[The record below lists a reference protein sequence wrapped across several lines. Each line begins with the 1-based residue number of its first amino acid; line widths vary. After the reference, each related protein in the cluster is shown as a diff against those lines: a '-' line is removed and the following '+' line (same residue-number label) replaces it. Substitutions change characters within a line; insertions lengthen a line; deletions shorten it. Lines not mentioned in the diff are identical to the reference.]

1 MIGSKWNFFPILLAS
16 CILLDTQ
23 AFTIPSTTSCYTSTR
38 QGVNMNI
45 VRKYS
50 SAMSSMKSDEE
61 GRNVVM
67 TNTLKSLVV
76 AMALSINTMS
86 PASASIM
93 DDDSTETLNA
103 AITSLKSASS
113 NGDASATLKEFENI
127 AAIITEGK
135 GVGGSIS
142 NSKYGISSYI
152 LLLQHKQK

>member
-1 MIGSKWNFFPILLAS
+1 M
-16 CILLDTQ
+16 LDTQ
-23 AFTIPSTTSCYTSTR
+23 AFTVPSTTSCYARATTTR
-38 QGVNMNI
+38 QAVNPSL

-50 SAMSSMKSDEE
+50 LSMSSMKSDEE
-61 GRNVVM
+61 ERNVI
-67 TNTLKSLVV
+67 TNTLKSLVL

-86 PASASIM
+86 PASASIV

-142 NSKYGISSYI
+142 NSKYFLMKFYSPTQTKMKLKEFFFVFFFYI
-152 LLLQHKQK
+152 FM